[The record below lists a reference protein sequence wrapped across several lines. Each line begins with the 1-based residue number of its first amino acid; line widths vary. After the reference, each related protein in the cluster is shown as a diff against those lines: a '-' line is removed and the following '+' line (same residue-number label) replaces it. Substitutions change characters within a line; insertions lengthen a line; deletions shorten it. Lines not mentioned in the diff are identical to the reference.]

1 MYSPK
6 FRYTHM
12 SVKNLLSIERARVVV
27 DMLPLPAD
35 VERKL
40 RDRAKLS
47 MAHYSTR
54 IEGNP
59 LDYSEAQKAIL
70 GRKDRRG
77 AKAEQEVRNYWDALT
92 FLATSKK
99 LRIPITENFIKRLH
113 SIIEVRSI
121 GRRHK
126 ESQYRGAMPPGLL
139 FAVYDNISKQPE
151 YIPPEYNDVPIL
163 MADYIKWINSDD
175 AYQLPA
181 PVKAAIA
188 TYQLV
193 TIHPFEDGNGR
204 TARAIATYVLSTD
217 GYDLKG
223 FNSMEEYYVEDLQGY
238 YENLQ
243 MKLPPL
249 YYDGR
254 NNPDLSP
261 WIDYFT
267 TIMAKGFQR
276 IAVLAQAQYQEQIH
290 PRVRNLDPKEKIVLK
305 LLLLK
310 GGEITPK
317 DIGDEFKS
325 VNSRTITKWAQT
337 WMEKGVLEA
346 ASGKK
351 RIRSYRI
358 GQEYANVN
366 LEDLGFFRE

>member
-1 MYSPK
+1 M
-6 FRYTHM
+6 
-12 SVKNLLSIERARVVV
+12 
-27 DMLPLPAD
+27 
-35 VERKL
+35 
-40 RDRAKLS
+40 
-47 MAHYSTR
+47 
-54 IEGNP
+54 
-59 LDYSEAQKAIL
+59 
-70 GRKDRRG
+70 
-77 AKAEQEVRNYWDALT
+77 
-92 FLATSKK
+92 
-99 LRIPITENFIKRLH
+99 
-113 SIIEVRSI
+113 
-121 GRRHK
+121 
-126 ESQYRGAMPPGLL
+126 
-139 FAVYDNISKQPE
+139 
-151 YIPPEYNDVPIL
+151 
-163 MADYIKWINSDD
+163 
-175 AYQLPA
+175 
-181 PVKAAIA
+181 KAAIA

-204 TARAIATYVLSTD
+204 TARAIATYVLSTA

-249 YYDGR
+249 YYEGR

-276 IAVLAQAQYQEQIH
+276 IAVLAQSQYQEQIH

-325 VNSRTITKWAQT
+325 VNSRTITKWAQA
-337 WMEKGVLEA
+337 WMEKGLLEA

-358 GQEYANVN
+358 GQEYANIN